1 MEPVGLGV
9 ASVSEIF
16 HRNGEA
22 AALQVILVDGSS
34 LVWVVWTDWS
44 LRVERR
50 SESGIPDYLWPEADY
65 VRREVAGGGELAI
78 SRYHE
83 SFDKAGIRIGAEL
96 EVGDRV
102 IRLRSSGGDLVVSQT
117 TA

>member
-1 MEPVGLGV
+1 MEPAGLGV
-9 ASVSEIF
+9 ASVSEIL
-16 HRNGEA
+16 HRDGEA
-22 AALQVILVDGSS
+22 AALQIILVDGSS

-44 LRVERR
+44 LRVER
-50 SESGIPDYLWPEADY
+50 
-65 VRREVAGGGELAI
+65 
-78 SRYHE
+78 
-83 SFDKAGIRIGAEL
+83 FDKAGIRIGAEL